1 MPGKNQEP
9 GPGSENQKHSP
20 QLHQPPTTLRLM
32 VEYERFQDR
41 EPSLGQPQKI
51 CVVGIGGGGLN
62 VLDRICLD
70 RLMEGTLVSMHTDV
84 RVLGHSMGP
93 VKIQLG
99 AEMMRGIGCG
109 GDPEL
114 GREAADASREQ
125 IRAALQGHEM
135 VFICTGLGGGT
146 GSGAAPVVAEIAKE
160 LGALVFVFAT
170 TPFSFEGRRRLTQA
184 EVALEALQPS

>member
-1 MPGKNQEP
+1 
-9 GPGSENQKHSP
+9 
-20 QLHQPPTTLRLM
+20 M
-32 VEYERFQDR
+32 VEYERTQDR
-41 EPSLGQPQKI
+41 EPSNAQPNKI

-70 RLMEGTLVSMHTDV
+70 RLMEATLVSMHTDV

-114 GREAADASREQ
+114 GREAAEASREQ
-125 IRAALQGHEM
+125 IKAALQGHDM
-135 VFICTGLGGGT
+135 IFICTGLGGGT

-170 TPFSFEGRRRLTQA
+170 TPFSFEGRRRLTQS
-184 EVALEALQPS
+184 EVALEALQPCADALDPF

>member
-1 MPGKNQEP
+1 
-9 GPGSENQKHSP
+9 
-20 QLHQPPTTLRLM
+20 M
-32 VEYERFQDR
+32 VEYERSQDR
-41 EPSLGQPQKI
+41 EPAATPNQKI

-84 RVLGHSMGP
+84 RVLSHSMGP

-114 GREAADASREQ
+114 GREAADGSREQ
-125 IRAALQGHEM
+125 IKDALQ
-135 VFICTGLGGGT
+135 
-146 GSGAAPVVAEIAKE
+146 
-160 LGALVFVFAT
+160 
-170 TPFSFEGRRRLTQA
+170 
-184 EVALEALQPS
+184 